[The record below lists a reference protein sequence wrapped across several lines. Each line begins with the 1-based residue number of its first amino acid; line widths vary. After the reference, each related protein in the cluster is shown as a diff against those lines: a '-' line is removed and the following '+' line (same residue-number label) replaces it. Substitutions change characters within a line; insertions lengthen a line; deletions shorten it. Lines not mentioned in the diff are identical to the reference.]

1 MSYNVVLA
9 GIGLDDIAGFQFSH
23 FYGPRK
29 MPYHLNDTELQW
41 CQSIYWDT
49 FLMHLHLWHPTNLY
63 WKKDF
68 KNFNRSKDWYK
79 IDAKPRVSFNSSLTN
94 QLTDLTINWSDLLLC
109 WYKFI
114 PDFWF
119 RQHTD
124 HMRAYNLSPAFG
136 EGQELKVNG
145 TSKRMTSL

>member
-9 GIGLDDIAGFQFSH
+9 GIGLDDIAGFRFSH

-29 MPYHLNDTELQW
+29 MPYHLKDTELQW
-41 CQSIYWDT
+41 YQSIYWDT
-49 FLMHLHLWHPTNLY
+49 FLLHLHLWDPTNLY
-63 WKKDF
+63 WKIL
-68 KNFNRSKDWYK
+68 RILIDWR
-79 IDAKPRVSFNSSLTN
+79 IDTKLMQNHEFLSTLLWQINWLISP
-94 QLTDLTINWSDLLLC
+94 INWSDLLLC

-119 RQHTD
+119 RQGTD
-124 HMRAYNLSPAFG
+124 HTRAYNLSPAFG
-136 EGQELKVNG
+136 QGQELKANR